1 MLMNNLKIQH
11 PNTQTPQNLKM
22 RIQCSI
28 KDNSNFVINEE
39 IVFDKKKDNIYIVN
53 NKYLIDKGL
62 YDPLKREFT
71 ISNEELADLLTSVIK
86 IRRFFGEDDQGK
98 MLLIPHDKLEN
109 MLHNTAIQIIK
120 IEVSDSKNDK
130 DNYKTAY
137 PESAVFTNIDPYYS
151 Y

>member
-1 MLMNNLKIQH
+1 MNDTIIQH
-11 PNTQTPQNLKM
+11 PKIQPPQDLKM

-28 KDNSNFVINEE
+28 KDNSNFVINER

-62 YDPLKREFT
+62 YDPLKQEFA
-71 ISNEELADLLTSVIK
+71 ISNEELADFLTSVIK

-98 MLLIPHDKLEN
+98 MLLIPHDQLEN
-109 MLHNTAIQIIK
+109 MLHNTVIQIIK
-120 IEVSDSKNDK
+120 IEVSDSKNNE

-151 Y
+151 YQ